1 MDIDELKKQ
10 WESMEL
16 RIDQLEKDNKRL
28 LSRISNDK
36 VRGVR
41 KKLQTRYF
49 VLIVLC
55 VVSPVWMLLLNEMY
69 YIDIEILIIYTFFFV
84 VMTVVNS
91 YIYNLIGKVDCS
103 SMTIKEA
110 LMAVTKVEE
119 TRRRGQLL
127 GWILAV
133 PLVIILFRVFSE
145 MGHPE
150 VLYGA
155 SVGLVIGGIYGYIFD
170 RKTRRLIK
178 ELRQTLADAIA
189 EEDIS

>member
-10 WESMEL
+10 WKSMEL

-28 LSRISNDK
+28 LSCISNDK
-36 VRGVR
+36 VWGVR

-49 VLIVLC
+49 ALIVLC
-55 VVSPVWMLLLNEMY
+55 VVSPVWILLMNEMY
-69 YIDIEILIIYTFFFV
+69 YIDTEVLIIYTFFFV
-84 VMTVVNS
+84 VMAVVNS

-110 LMAVTKVEE
+110 LMAITKVEE

-155 SVGLVIGGIYGYIFD
+155 SVGLVIGGIYGYIFE
-170 RKTRRLIK
+170 RQTRQLIK
-178 ELRQTLADAIA
+178 ELRKTLADALA
-189 EEDIS
+189 EEDI

>member
-10 WESMEL
+10 WKSMEL

-28 LSRISNDK
+28 LSCISNDK
-36 VRGVR
+36 VWGVR

-49 VLIVLC
+49 ALIVLC
-55 VVSPVWMLLLNEMY
+55 VVSPVWILLMNEMY
-69 YIDIEILIIYTFFFV
+69 YIDTEVLIIYTFFFV
-84 VMTVVNS
+84 VMAVVNS

-110 LMAVTKVEE
+110 LMAITKVEE

-127 GWILAV
+127 GWILVV

-170 RKTRRLIK
+170 RQTRQLIK
-178 ELRQTLADAIA
+178 ELRKTLADALA
-189 EEDIS
+189 EEDI

>member
-10 WESMEL
+10 WKSMEL

-49 VLIVLC
+49 ALIVLC
-55 VVSPVWMLLLNEMY
+55 VVSPVWMLLMNEIY
-69 YIDIEILIIYTFFFV
+69 YIDIEVSIIYTFFFV
-84 VMTVVNS
+84 VMTAVNS

-103 SMTIKEA
+103 SMTIKET
-110 LMAVTKVEE
+110 LMAITKVEE

-145 MGHPE
+145 MDHPE

-170 RKTRRLIK
+170 CKTRRLIR
-178 ELRQTLADAIA
+178 ELRQTLADALA
-189 EEDIS
+189 EEDVP

>member
-10 WESMEL
+10 WKSMEL

-28 LSRISNDK
+28 LSCISNDK
-36 VRGVR
+36 VWGVR

-49 VLIVLC
+49 ALIVLC
-55 VVSPVWMLLLNEMY
+55 VVSPVWILLMNEMY
-69 YIDIEILIIYTFFFV
+69 YIDTEVLIIYTFFFV
-84 VMTVVNS
+84 VMAVVNS

-110 LMAVTKVEE
+110 LMVITKVEE

-170 RKTRRLIK
+170 RQTRQLIK
-178 ELRQTLADAIA
+178 ELRKTLADALA
-189 EEDIS
+189 EEDI

>member
-10 WESMEL
+10 WKSMEL

-28 LSRISNDK
+28 LSCISNDK
-36 VRGVR
+36 VCGVR

-49 VLIVLC
+49 ALIVLC
-55 VVSPVWMLLLNEMY
+55 VVSPVWILLMNEMY
-69 YIDIEILIIYTFFFV
+69 YIDTEVLIIYTFFFV
-84 VMTVVNS
+84 VMAVVNS

-110 LMAVTKVEE
+110 LMAITKVEE

-170 RKTRRLIK
+170 RQTRQLIK
-178 ELRQTLADAIA
+178 ELRKTLADALA
-189 EEDIS
+189 EEDI

>member
-1 MDIDELKKQ
+1 M
-10 WESMEL
+10 
-16 RIDQLEKDNKRL
+16 
-28 LSRISNDK
+28 
-36 VRGVR
+36 R

-49 VLIVLC
+49 ALIVLC
-55 VVSPVWMLLLNEMY
+55 VVSPVWILLMNEMY
-69 YIDIEILIIYTFFFV
+69 YIDTEVLIIYTFFFV
-84 VMTVVNS
+84 VMAVVNS

-110 LMAVTKVEE
+110 LMAITKVEE

-133 PLVIILFRVFSE
+133 PLVIILYRVFSE

-170 RKTRRLIK
+170 RQTRQLIK
-178 ELRQTLADAIA
+178 ELRKTLADALA
-189 EEDIS
+189 EEDI

>member
-10 WESMEL
+10 WKSMEL

-28 LSRISNDK
+28 LSCISNDK
-36 VRGVR
+36 VWGVR

-49 VLIVLC
+49 ALIVLC
-55 VVSPVWMLLLNEMY
+55 VVSPVWILLMNEMY
-69 YIDIEILIIYTFFFV
+69 YIDTEVLIIYTFFFV
-84 VMTVVNS
+84 VMAVVNS

-110 LMAVTKVEE
+110 LMAITKVEE

-170 RKTRRLIK
+170 RQTRQLIK
-178 ELRQTLADAIA
+178 ELRKTLADALA
-189 EEDIS
+189 EEDI

>member
-10 WESMEL
+10 WKSMEL

-28 LSRISNDK
+28 LSCISNDK
-36 VRGVR
+36 VWGVR

-49 VLIVLC
+49 ALIVLC
-55 VVSPVWMLLLNEMY
+55 VVSPVWILLMNEMY
-69 YIDIEILIIYTFFFV
+69 YIDTEVLIIYTFFFV
-84 VMTVVNS
+84 VMAVVNS

-110 LMAVTKVEE
+110 LMAITKVEE

-170 RKTRRLIK
+170 RQTLQLIK
-178 ELRQTLADAIA
+178 ELRKTLADALA
-189 EEDIS
+189 EEDI